1 MRGSLLLSSWV
12 TERYDAGLRA
22 AAPDVPRVVL
32 RDGVLD
38 GDPAG
43 VEVAYFSGD
52 LFPVRVREF
61 VLALR
66 DAPNLRWMHTFR
78 GDKPAMSAPPHP
90 RVHGSATRTHR
101 VPARRRSRRGPR
113 RRPARR
119 GGLDHPGAPPA
130 RGAAQGL
137 DLVGVDPG
145 PPAALVVVEVR
156 WRSRRDFGIAEETI
170 DPRKLAR
177 LRAGI
182 GRLLDGG
189 ALPGGS
195 PIPDLPARL
204 DAVVVEPP
212 RHPGQGPR
220 IRHHRG
226 VG

>member
-1 MRGSLLLSSWV
+1 MDPRPGRTSSQ
-12 TERYDAGLRA
+12 RAGDRA
-22 AAPDVPRVVL
+22 EDLVADRL
-32 RDGVLD
+32 EG
-38 GDPAG
+38 AG
-43 VEVAYFSGD
+43 WTI
-52 LFPVRVREF
+52 L
-61 VLALR
+61 
-66 DAPNLRWMHTFR
+66 
-78 GDKPAMSAPPHP
+78 
-90 RVHGSATRTHR
+90 
-101 VPARRRSRRGPR
+101 ARRLRVGR
-113 RRPARR
+113 
-119 GGLDHPGAPPA
+119 LE
-130 RGAAQGL
+130 L